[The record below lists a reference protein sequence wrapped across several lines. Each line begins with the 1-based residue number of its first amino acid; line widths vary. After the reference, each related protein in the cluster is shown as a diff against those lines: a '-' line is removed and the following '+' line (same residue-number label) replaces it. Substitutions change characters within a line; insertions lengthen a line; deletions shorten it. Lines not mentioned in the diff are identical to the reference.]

1 MAKNKPK
8 NTRAARRGVSPSLDL
23 DKSLTSLPR
32 AESST
37 TQRPSLLVDRA
48 TSGVQKKKNQGKKMT
63 KAQRLRQQKGMDRAE
78 AVLDQLEI
86 KKAKSFDRVKTI
98 KERRGDWEEL
108 NKKSLALVAL
118 QQPQEVDEEE
128 EVDDEDDDAM
138 TTEQLDPSNPMMAS
152 VFAPQPT
159 NAVSNPVV
167 AASAPTDEYDEIT

>member
-1 MAKNKPK
+1 M
-8 NTRAARRGVSPSLDL
+8 
-23 DKSLTSLPR
+23 
-32 AESST
+32 
-37 TQRPSLLVDRA
+37 
-48 TSGVQKKKNQGKKMT
+48 
-63 KAQRLRQQKGMDRAE
+63 
-78 AVLDQLEI
+78 
-86 KKAKSFDRVKTI
+86 
-98 KERRGDWEEL
+98 

-118 QQPQEVDEEE
+118 QQPQEVDEEEEE